1 MMNGCWFTGNIEL
14 LVYDDVVLL
23 WLHVV
28 RCHGHS
34 GGVTVAGS
42 GCAGARVEVAQ
53 PVPSEVPQPDFI
65 IVERFA
71 VSPEDVKLDRG
82 LSAQALRGVQ
92 ERALTD
98 EERRVGAA
106 VATVMEEETVRL
118 LRAAGIPAY
127 VDSYA
132 PTATRTTALLQGQ
145 LLSVDEGDRT
155 QRVWLGFGL
164 GGSRLQMKVQ
174 VRQGEVVV
182 TEGEVQTTSSLK
194 PGLLTSLGVGAA
206 TGSLAVAAAIGGG
219 TAVASEALL
228 VSVEADAKRAA
239 KAVADRLIQAYK
251 DRGWLR
257 P

>member
-1 MMNGCWFTGNIEL
+1 
-14 LVYDDVVLL
+14 
-23 WLHVV
+23 
-28 RCHGHS
+28 
-34 GGVTVAGS
+34 
-42 GCAGARVEVAQ
+42 
-53 PVPSEVPQPDFI
+53 
-65 IVERFA
+65 
-71 VSPEDVKLDRG
+71 
-82 LSAQALRGVQ
+82 
-92 ERALTD
+92 
-98 EERRVGAA
+98 
-106 VATVMEEETVRL
+106 
-118 LRAAGIPAY
+118 
-127 VDSYA
+127 
-132 PTATRTTALLQGQ
+132 
-145 LLSVDEGDRT
+145 
-155 QRVWLGFGL
+155 
-164 GGSRLQMKVQ
+164 MKVQ